1 MERAAAT
8 GGRGTTVTWRPARR
22 SALEILAG
30 STRWPF
36 TTRSVR
42 RPFLSRVMTTT
53 PGGACS
59 GPASLVSAPGKRS
72 GPVTAMSV
80 FFHMRAEAGG
90 AISGELLPAAGAG
103 AASAFFARCF
113 VVSCSSTSLL
123 FLLLGIND
131 SGSRAANGPAR
142 AMLPPSRP
150 SPPSTSAPASKPS
163 ASVGGAG
170 RRSTRRRTRPSRAPR
185 RPTAASASRGAAG
198 TTALWLHSAS
208 AVRAR
213 ARRSGS
219 PPTRAVA
226 VSSQQFSRS
235 VRTQLAINHTAGW

>member
-36 TTRSVR
+36 TTRSVK

-59 GPASLVSAPGKRS
+59 TPASLVSAPGKRS
-72 GPVTAMSV
+72 GPVTIMSV
-80 FFHMRAEAGG
+80 FFHMRTGAGG
-90 AISGELLPAAGAG
+90 VISGELLPAAGAG

-113 VVSCSSTSLL
+113 VVSCSATSLL
-123 FLLLGIND
+123 LVVND
-131 SGSRAANGPAR
+131 SGSRAANGPAK
-142 AMLPPSRP
+142 AMLPLSRP

-219 PPTRAVA
+219 PPTKAVA